1 MNYSPILCFLKN
13 SSILVLFGYI
23 AMSTI
28 TFVFFI
34 IIYTHLGST
43 LPSPLQ
49 SSARP
54 SFLSFLQSAQQCHM
68 AMCRSPFHDG
78 AAYCRDL
85 NPGCVFCGPNLR
97 SIHPF
102 VTFVCIGHWEQPI
115 EGRGSRAANV
125 SRNTSAVIEI
135 VESSHG
141 DIIQ

>member
-49 SSARP
+49 
-54 SFLSFLQSAQQCHM
+54 
-68 AMCRSPFHDG
+68 
-78 AAYCRDL
+78 
-85 NPGCVFCGPNLR
+85 
-97 SIHPF
+97 
-102 VTFVCIGHWEQPI
+102 
-115 EGRGSRAANV
+115 
-125 SRNTSAVIEI
+125 
-135 VESSHG
+135 
-141 DIIQ
+141 